1 MEGDEGEAAGEAVLH
16 ELLGGGRAG
25 PRVGAGGRRV
35 RALGVVL
42 CSAHTGEFPRGV
54 GHKVEN
60 GWGLTIVAVVLLNGL
75 LW

>member
-1 MEGDEGEAAGEAVLH
+1 MPGAAPLHDIEGGVVEGDEGEPAGEAVLH

-42 CSAHTGEFPRGV
+42 
-54 GHKVEN
+54 
-60 GWGLTIVAVVLLNGL
+60 
-75 LW
+75 